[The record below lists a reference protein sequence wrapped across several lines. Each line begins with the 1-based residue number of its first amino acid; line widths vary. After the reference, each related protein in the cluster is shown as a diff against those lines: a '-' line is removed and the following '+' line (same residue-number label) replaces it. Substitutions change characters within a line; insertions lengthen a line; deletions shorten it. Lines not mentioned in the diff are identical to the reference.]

1 MYPVKNRSFAK
12 RTTNTQNRQLYLNQK
27 KMRKCHLLLSII
39 LISVFQLQA
48 QKRIF
53 IKGANL
59 IQVEPFKVLEN
70 HDVLIEGSLISKI
83 SSSSPIEMSDS
94 VTVIHAKGKYLMPG
108 LVDSHVHMDQWATG
122 ATFSDSLV
130 YILNGVTTVLNL
142 RGNQEVLDLRDF
154 LKQTEDKGLH
164 PNLYTSGR
172 FINQPYFYSPE
183 EVEAEVIDQYNSGY
197 DIIKMHG
204 DLSLEAFNKLHETA
218 NKLGIKVIG
227 HAPRN
232 LGMDPVFDKKQALAH
247 AEEYMYASFSK
258 SNTPLWQNLTL
269 TGLAICVIML
279 LITIGLLI
287 ALFIS
292 FVKRN
297 KTTDLKKLLKLYP
310 LATLVSLLIFFSYFL
325 SVPPF
330 FPFFLNSIFTK
341 ILIIVGIAIQAWFAI
356 KFFKGRSKVKKVTQF
371 TSYFGSILLGTFIL
385 VAIYWLSQT
394 FKVSENS
401 IENIVE
407 KTAKSGIVVCPNIIA
422 YKTIADSHYPTRL
435 QAFGQSKYMNLLTA
449 RNRAG
454 FLNRNDPMAGI
465 KAAIAPGFENQ
476 VGLMKKL
483 VGMLFEKGV
492 PLLAGTD
499 SGIYWVFPG
508 VSLHQ
513 ELELLVESG
522 VTPIGALQ
530 AATINVAKLLE
541 KENEFGDIQ
550 EGLRADLVLLNK
562 NPLQDIKNTSGI
574 EGVFVRGN
582 WIEKS
587 KISSMKDDIA
597 TERRDL

>member
-1 MYPVKNRSFAK
+1 M
-12 RTTNTQNRQLYLNQK
+12 K
-27 KMRKCHLLLSII
+27 KCQILLSII
-39 LISVFQLQA
+39 LISILQLNA
-48 QKRIF
+48 QERIL

-59 IQVEPFKVLEN
+59 IQVEPFKVLDN
-70 HDVLIEGSLISKI
+70 HDVLIEGSIISEISPLIQLN
-83 SSSSPIEMSDS
+83 ESDS
-94 VTVIHAKGKYLMPG
+94 VTTIKANGKYLIPG

-122 ATFSDSLV
+122 AIFSDSLI
-130 YILNGVTTVLNL
+130 YTLNGVTTVLNL
-142 RGNQEVLDLRDF
+142 RGNHEVLALRDA
-154 LKQTEDKGLH
+154 LKQNKNEGLH

-172 FINQPYFYSPE
+172 FINQPYFNSPE
-183 EVEAEVIDQYNSGY
+183 EVEAEVTAQYDAGY

-204 DLSLEAFNKLHETA
+204 DLSLEAFNRLHDTA
-218 NKLGIKVIG
+218 NKLGIKTIG

-258 SNTPLWQNLTL
+258 ARTPLWQNLTL
-269 TGLAICVIML
+269 IGLAVCTIML
-279 LITIGLLI
+279 LITIVLLI
-287 ALFIS
+287 AFFIS
-292 FVKRN
+292 IIKRN
-297 KTTDLKKLLKLYP
+297 KKNGLKNLLKFYS
-310 LATLVSLLIFFSYFL
+310 LATLISLLIFFSYFL

-330 FPFFLNSIFTK
+330 FPFLLNSTFPK
-341 ILIIVGIAIQAWFAI
+341 VLIIVGLCVQAWFAI
-356 KFFKGRSKVKKVTQF
+356 RFFKASVQVEKVAQF
-371 TSYFGSILLGTFIL
+371 TSYIGSLLLCTYTVIAL
-385 VAIYWLSQT
+385 YWLSLT
-394 FKVSENS
+394 FKVSEDS
-401 IENIVE
+401 IETIVE

-422 YKTIADSHYPTRL
+422 YKTIADSHYPAKV
-435 QAFGQSKYMNLLTA
+435 QAFGKSKYMDLLTPQ
-449 RNRAG
+449 NRAG
-454 FLNRNDPMAGI
+454 FLNREDPMAGI

-483 VGMLFEKGV
+483 VGMLFQKGV

-530 AATINVAKLLE
+530 AATINAAKLLE

-562 NPLQDIKNTSGI
+562 NPLQNIKNTSEI

-582 WIEKS
+582 WLGKEK
-587 KISSMKDDIA
+587 INMKKRAIA
-597 TERRDL
+597 EERKFNN